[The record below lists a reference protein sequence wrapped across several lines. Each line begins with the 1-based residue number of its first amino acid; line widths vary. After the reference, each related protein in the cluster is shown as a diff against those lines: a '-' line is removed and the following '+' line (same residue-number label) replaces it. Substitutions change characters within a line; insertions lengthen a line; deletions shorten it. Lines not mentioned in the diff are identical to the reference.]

1 MNDNDDDLY
10 DEHDDQLEG
19 DLDAE
24 ELPNPYAVPEV
35 EALLEEAIEILAE
48 ARPLPMSTTVKVSRD
63 ELLHLLEQV
72 QEQLPEEVRAARWL
86 LKEREDF
93 IAKARREHQA
103 LIDEGR
109 AQVSRMVERQQVV
122 KDAEARARQLLDA
135 AQTEANTM
143 KRQVEEYCDRKLARF
158 ETVLIQTTETVQKGR
173 EKLLGMSEVP
183 PAGRNDWGDD
193 YWERNGFDRGFDNGG
208 SHHAGSETI
217 DLDDGLRV
225 QSDRG

>member
-1 MNDNDDDLY
+1 MIDEDDDLY
-10 DEHDDQLEG
+10 EDELDEDDLPEG
-19 DLDAE
+19 DIDE
-24 ELPNPYAVPEV
+24 GLPNPYAVPEV

-122 KDAEARARQLLDA
+122 KDAEARARQILDEA
-135 AQTEANTM
+135 KAEANTM
-143 KRQVEEYCDRKLARF
+143 KRQVEEYCDGKLARF
-158 ETVLIQTTETVQKGR
+158 ESVLIQTTETVQKGR
-173 EKLLGMSEVP
+173 KKLVGMSAVP
-183 PAGRNDWGDD
+183 SAGRNEWTDDSWGT
-193 YWERNGFDRGFDNGG
+193 NGSR
-208 SHHAGSETI
+208 SHHDDEI
-217 DLDDGLRV
+217 DLDAADAERE
-225 QSDRG
+225 RH